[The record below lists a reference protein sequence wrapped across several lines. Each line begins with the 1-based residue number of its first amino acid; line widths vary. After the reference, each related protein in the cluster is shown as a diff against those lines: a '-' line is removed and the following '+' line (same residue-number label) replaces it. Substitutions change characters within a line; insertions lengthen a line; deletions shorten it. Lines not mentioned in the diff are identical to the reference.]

1 MLAEAYLEP
10 SRTWM
15 MKLFSLQW
23 SHILKTYNSIELP
36 LGSIFYTIH
45 PFVKKLATLKTS
57 GESLVNNGTFFFFLK
72 LEIMQW
78 SVISIISKKGFLN

>member
-57 GESLVNNGTFFFFLK
+57 GESLMLTMEHFFFF
-72 LEIMQW
+72 ET
-78 SVISIISKKGFLN
+78 